1 VKILFVIPYY
11 APAWAYGG
19 PPKVMD
25 ELARH
30 LVARGHTV
38 TVYTTDAYDGSR
50 RMEMIHEERGGA
62 SVRRFR
68 NLSNALAYRQKIF
81 VPLGFANALGRTVG
95 QFDVIH
101 LSDFRTVQNAQ
112 TLGIARRG
120 GVPYVLSAFGQ
131 LPRATG
137 IKRTIKRGYDL
148 RYGRA
153 LLRSAGALIAQTENE
168 AAWYRRLG
176 ADPARVRIV
185 PLAIDT
191 EAPASPS
198 SGAIFRA
205 RHGIP
210 PAAPIVLFLGRFH
223 AYKGLDLLI
232 RAFAAVLPHVPD
244 ACLVLVGRDDGY
256 EATARAL
263 AASLGIAGSVI
274 WPGPL
279 YERDKLAAYTAAD
292 VFAFT
297 PSHEEETSTAVLEGL
312 ACGTPAI
319 VTHQSEVPWLDAY
332 NAGMTIEYDRTAL
345 RDAIVALLSDRP
357 RLAAM
362 RKNTRRLIADHFTWG
377 SVIEDIE
384 TIYAEVVGRTSPT

>member
-1 VKILFVIPYY
+1 MIPYY

-38 TVYTTDAYDGSR
+38 TVYTTDADDGSR
-50 RMEMIHEERGGA
+50 RMATKREERGGA
-62 SVRRFR
+62 SIRRFR
-68 NLSNALAYRQKIF
+68 NLSNALAYRQKVF
-81 VPLGFANALGRTVG
+81 VPLGFARALRRTVG

-112 TLGIARRG
+112 ALGIARRA
-120 GVPYVLSAFGQ
+120 GVPFVLSAFGQ

-148 RYGRA
+148 CYGRA

-176 ADPARVRIV
+176 ADSARVRVV

-191 EAPASPS
+191 ETLASPP
-198 SGAIFRA
+198 SGAAFRA

-210 PAAPIVLFLGRFH
+210 PDVPVVLFLGRFH

-232 RAFAAVLPHVPD
+232 RAFAEVLSHLP
-244 ACLVLVGRDDGY
+244 AARLVLVGRDDGY
-256 EATARAL
+256 EATARGI
-263 AASLGIAGSVI
+263 AASLNIAESVI

-292 VFAFT
+292 VFAFA
-297 PSHEEETSTAVLEGL
+297 PSHEEETSTAVLESL

-332 NAGMTIEYDRTAL
+332 NAGMTIAYDRAAL
-345 RDAIVALLSDRP
+345 RDAIVALLSDRT

-362 RKNTRRLIADHFTWG
+362 RENTRRLIADHFTWG
-377 SVIEDIE
+377 RVVGEIE
-384 TIYAEVVGRTSPT
+384 TIYAEVAGRTSPI

>member
-1 VKILFVIPYY
+1 MNVLIVIPYY

-25 ELARH
+25 ELARQ
-30 LVARGHTV
+30 LVARGHVV
-38 TVYTTDAYDGSR
+38 TVYTTDAYDETR
-50 RMEMIHEERGGA
+50 RMDTTCESRGGVV
-62 SVRRFR
+62 VRRFR
-68 NLSNALAYRQKIF
+68 NLSNRLAYRHKVF
-81 VPLGFANALGRTVG
+81 VPLGFARALRRTIR

-101 LSDFRTVQNAQ
+101 LSDFRSIQNAQ
-112 TLGIARRG
+112 ALSIARRG

-153 LLRSAGALIAQTENE
+153 LLRSAGVLIAQTENE

-185 PLAIDT
+185 PLAVDT
-191 EAPASPS
+191 DALASPP
-198 SGAIFRA
+198 SGEGFRA

-210 PAAPIVLFLGRFH
+210 PDAPVVLFLGRFH
-223 AYKGLDLLI
+223 AYKGLDVLI
-232 RAFAAVLPHVPD
+232 HAFAAVRQHLPETR
-244 ACLVLVGRDDGY
+244 LVLVGRDDGY
-256 EATARAL
+256 EATARGL
-263 AASLGIAGSVI
+263 VVSFGIGEAVI

-279 YERDKLAAYTAAD
+279 YERDKLAAYAAAD
-292 VFAFT
+292 LFAFA
-297 PSHEEETSTAVLEGL
+297 PSHEEETSTAVLEAL

-319 VTHQSEVPWLDAY
+319 VTHQSAVPWLDAY
-332 NAGMTIEYDRTAL
+332 AAGVTIEYDRAAL
-345 RDAIVALLSDRP
+345 GDAIVALLSDRA

-362 RKNTRRLIADHFTWG
+362 GEHARRLIADHFTWDR
-377 SVIEDIE
+377 VIEEIE
-384 TIYAEVVGRTSPT
+384 TIYADVTNWPME